1 VTAVLLALG
10 GAVSYG
16 LSDFI
21 GGITSRRTTAWPVA
35 FLACAGALLGSVV
48 LALARGGAPAPADF
62 AWAAL
67 AGIGSG
73 TGSGFLYRGLA
84 AGRMGVVAPV
94 SAVGAAVLPVVVG
107 VAGGERPRLLVWA
120 GILVALPAIWL
131 VSREGNDAEPVADS
145 PAGSGLLDGV
155 LAGIGFG
162 LLFAAL
168 GQVPGSAG
176 YWPLVVTQIAS
187 MVALVVVASALHE
200 RWVPTDPT
208 AWWGLVPGLL
218 ASLAVVCFL
227 LATERGLLT
236 VSAVLTSLYPAATV
250 LLAVLVLHERI
261 HRPQA
266 LGLGLCV
273 VTVVCVAL
281 G

>member
-1 VTAVLLALG
+1 MTAVLLALA
-10 GAVSYG
+10 GAASYG

-35 FLACAGALLGSVV
+35 FLACAGALLGSLV
-48 LALARGGAPAPADF
+48 LAVAHSGAPTRADL

-67 AGIGSG
+67 AGVGSG

-94 SAVGAAVLPVVVG
+94 SAVGAAVLPVAVG
-107 VAGGERPRLLVWA
+107 VAGGERPGLLVWL

-131 VSREGNDAEPVADS
+131 VSREDSGQEPV
-145 PAGSGLLDGV
+145 PGPGTGSGLLDGV

-162 LLFAAL
+162 VLFAAL
-168 GQVPGSAG
+168 GQVHGSAG
-176 YWPLVVTQIAS
+176 YWPLVVTQVAS
-187 MVALVVVASALHE
+187 MAALVVVASALHE